1 MSTQNQIL
9 SYCELFRKMFCPKTP
24 VVFGFHAFVQA
35 QPNTISL
42 GGFLKVQNVLS
53 KITGHDWM
61 HFAMSFLIGYK
72 SLCLVSRLLQYYLL
86 LSYSFIAFLWF
97 PWYTLPSFSHSILLV
112 LSCLF
117 ADPPMDDVEITL
129 HRSLAIA

>member
-35 QPNTISL
+35 QPNTILL

-53 KITGHDWM
+53 KITGHNWM
-61 HFAMSFLIGYK
+61 HFTMLFIYVPFLKLIFSYRLQISVSSIASPPILSLAFLFFHCLSLVSLVYSSFVFSFNYFSFIMSF
-72 SLCLVSRLLQYYLL
+72 R
-86 LSYSFIAFLWF
+86 
-97 PWYTLPSFSHSILLV
+97 
-112 LSCLF
+112 
-117 ADPPMDDVEITL
+117 
-129 HRSLAIA
+129 RSSDG